1 MCVCV
6 SSTTS
11 NEHSTSSAADLR
23 QHFLNSDWEALARA
37 APRREPE
44 TIVLEDSEEGEDARQ
59 IREEGLPKPIQVG
72 NCLFK
77 CELPTRNAIY
87 SFPDN
92 VDAKRAIK
100 RQFANTELL
109 DYTPDV
115 YTDADRAASNKLRTS
130 NV

>member
-1 MCVCV
+1 M
-6 SSTTS
+6 
-11 NEHSTSSAADLR
+11 
-23 QHFLNSDWEALARA
+23 
-37 APRREPE
+37 
-44 TIVLEDSEEGEDARQ
+44 LEEGEEGEDARQ
-59 IREEGLPKPIQVG
+59 IREEDLPKPIQVG

-92 VDAKRAIK
+92 VDAKRVLK

-115 YTDADRAASNKLRTS
+115 YTDADRAASTKLRTS